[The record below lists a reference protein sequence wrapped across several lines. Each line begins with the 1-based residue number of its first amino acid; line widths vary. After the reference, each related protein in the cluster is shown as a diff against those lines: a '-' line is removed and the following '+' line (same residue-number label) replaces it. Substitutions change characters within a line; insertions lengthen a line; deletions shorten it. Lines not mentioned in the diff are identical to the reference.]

1 MKGTSEGSARPATAS
16 NAANG
21 TGTIPYRPPA
31 QLPRRTENTAA
42 PTAVDEAITAQEAFA
57 RLAPLLAARR
67 SMRLW
72 NPSLDRY
79 NDRART
85 LTRKLPDQPA
95 AVPIYRDGRTRLL
108 ALDFDSTRGGPAA
121 VDREVERCLGW
132 VREAGGRAITDHST
146 SGGRHILIPLPL
158 GDTLDLAEA
167 ESLVRALA
175 ARLPSLDITPMLNPA
190 TGCITPPGSRCKQG
204 GYRRLDGSLDDA
216 LDALTARSA
225 PGFVA
230 RLRHLVAGTAHE
242 VTTARGACAI
252 PRAPRA
258 ADDITREVRLWEG
271 EGEGARL
278 RAEYRRRSPLSPTIE
293 GFARDGAA
301 PADGRWTTRA
311 GRVDRS
317 AARQS
322 VLASALV
329 RGYSYLDVRAQLPA
343 AGGSWRGFADAYR
356 RYGRGADAAMHRDWI
371 SACRWAE
378 HTVPE
383 FLSVTHKQKDTGG
396 TPRLR
401 PAARLQQRWLAAATV
416 WVHAQ
421 WSRSPR
427 RWTVLAVLQALAW
440 ASAVGGQVA
449 RGVPVVE
456 FGGRSLSLAAGGL
469 PESTVWGV
477 LRELRD
483 MPGAP
488 ILRIRS
494 GRRLHAD
501 RYALVTAH
509 YGHRPGRPHQAQI
522 SRARVEPVHPAW
534 KILGLHCRRI
544 HELITHDGLT
554 TPTDVFAAACM
565 SPSAGYNALAVLTTA
580 GLVSHTHGH
589 LQPGSTGL
597 DAIAHAH
604 GLRQER
610 MQRLARHHQH
620 RAVWKRWL
628 AHRDG
633 PACPPIGIHAVRAWR
648 LPTAAVNV
656 SWTSAQGGRQPNP
669 YPGTALAPAVLKEEI
684 PRSGGCSSATDHA
697 AAAPVARTALG
708 SVARAARPP
717 KSGKPERRGC
727 PELSAQRAHT
737 LSSGLGECAPATSNL
752 ITPCMVVEVYVEGAG
767 MPIAG
772 GRWLVAADSTVY
784 YERPTGV
791 MVPSTVPIA
800 LLRHSPS
807 WTCVFRD
814 SPIDESPEESHP

>member
-1 MKGTSEGSARPATAS
+1 MKGTSEGSARPVTAS
-16 NAANG
+16 NAAHS
-21 TGTIPYRPPA
+21 TGTIPYGPPA

-42 PTAVDEAITAQEAFA
+42 PTAVDEGVAAQEAFA

-108 ALDFDSTRGGPAA
+108 ALDFDSNRDCPVA
-121 VDREVERCLGW
+121 VDRDVERCLQW
-132 VREAGGRAITDHST
+132 LREAGGRAITDHST

-158 GDTLDLAEA
+158 GDTLDPIEA
-167 ESLVRALA
+167 ETLVRALA
-175 ARLPSLDITPMLNPA
+175 ARLPSLDITPILNPA

-216 LDALTARSA
+216 LDTLTTRSA
-225 PGFVA
+225 PGFIA

-242 VTTARGACAI
+242 VTTAREACAI

-258 ADDITREVRLWEG
+258 ADDITRELRLWEG
-271 EGEGARL
+271 EGERARL
-278 RAEYRRRSPLSPTIE
+278 RAEYRRRSPLSPTIQ

-301 PADGRWTTRA
+301 PADRRWTTRA
-311 GRVDRS
+311 GRLDRS

-322 VLASALV
+322 VLAAALV
-329 RGYSYLDVRAQLPA
+329 RGYSYLDVQAQLPA
-343 AGGSWRGFADAYR
+343 AGGSWRGFADAYL
-356 RYGRGADAAMHRDWI
+356 RYGRGADAAMRRDWI

-383 FLSVTHKQKDTGG
+383 FLSVAHKQIDTGG
-396 TPRLR
+396 PPRLR
-401 PAARLQQRWLAAATV
+401 SAARLQQRWLAAATV

-421 WSRSPR
+421 WPRSPR

-488 ILRIRS
+488 ILRTRP
-494 GRRLHAD
+494 GRRLAAD
-501 RYALVTAH
+501 RYALVTPH
-509 YGHRPGRPHQAQI
+509 HGHRAIRPDSAQL

-534 KILGLHCRRI
+534 TVLGLHCRRI
-544 HELITHDGLT
+544 HELVTRDALT
-554 TPTDVFAAACM
+554 TPADVFAAASV

-580 GLVSHTHGH
+580 GLVNHTHGH
-589 LQPGSTGL
+589 LQPGSTSL
-597 DAIAHAH
+597 DDIAHAH
-604 GLRQER
+604 GLHQQRIR
-610 MQRLARHHQH
+610 RLACHRRDRTAWKQWLTQNDRRSGRRAEHATASTPTNPTCTPAVQH
-620 RAVWKRWL
+620 RKQ
-628 AHRDG
+628 
-633 PACPPIGIHAVRAWR
+633 GIR
-648 LPTAAVNV
+648 
-656 SWTSAQGGRQPNP
+656 RQLNSSG
-669 YPGTALAPAVLKEEI
+669 GTALATDAPRPAGRIVIE
-684 PRSGGCSSATDHA
+684 SATPVLS
-697 AAAPVARTALG
+697 AAPKVASAAQKPTARG
-708 SVARAARPP
+708 TRALAV
-717 KSGKPERRGC
+717 SEDHRGC
-727 PELSAQRAHT
+727 ARLESSSQRAHSWT
-737 LSSGLGECAPATSNL
+737 GTARERACITSGTGYPRTVAEIYAETSAT
-752 ITPCMVVEVYVEGAG
+752 
-767 MPIAG
+767 PIAG
-772 GRWLVAADSTVY
+772 GRWLIATDSTVIY
-784 YERPTGV
+784 QRPTGV
-791 MVPSTVPIA
+791 QVASTVPA
-800 LLRHSPS
+800 SLLRRSPS
-807 WTCVFRD
+807 WTCV
-814 SPIDESPEESHP
+814 SKAPESVGE